1 MVAVA
6 EEQNTLTSTLGTSTG
21 LNPLAHTSASVHGT
35 DEATGTILDIGA
47 VVLAHD
53 RLDGLG
59 GLVRVVEGDAA
70 DVVVEDMSLDDAVE
84 KVAAD
89 EAHLTINGS
98 SSTTDEVP
106 LVVGVVG
113 KGRVGVLEESD
124 GNEPV
129 VNPEVGNKVPDGH
142 VVETELL
149 DEEVQSSAHQTD
161 TDIAQDD
168 ELSIIVLV
176 QRAAGI
182 KVVDTTAEAVMLA
195 LAATLTLALVV
206 VVASNVSEEVVGPAN
221 ELLEDEHEESE
232 SGCLLSEMSELVGHL
247 SETSSLLLA
256 GSGNEDHVTLHVA
269 SGLVVLSVGDLP
281 AEVGYKEGRV
291 KNPASNVVDETRI
304 GESTVTTL
312 VGNDPET
319 GTEETLKHGVYGPQ
333 TSAGGGGGNVFGGH
347 EVVPDAESG
356 GQEDNVA
363 EDIGVSLES
372 GALEAVLRDGIV
384 NVLDGKVGDL
394 ELVAVG
400 VEHNTILG
408 LGLGDIDLGHGRERC
423 GRGRVAGRV

>member
-1 MVAVA
+1 M
-6 EEQNTLTSTLGTSTG
+6 
-21 LNPLAHTSASVHGT
+21 
-35 DEATGTILDIGA
+35 
-47 VVLAHD
+47 LAHD
-53 RLDGLG
+53 GLNGLG

-89 EAHLTINGS
+89 EAHLTVNGS
-98 SSTTDEVP
+98 SGTTDEVP

-113 KGRVGVLEESD
+113 KGRVGVLEEGD

-149 DEEVQSSAHQTD
+149 NEEVQSSGHQTD
-161 TDIAQDD
+161 TNIAEDD
-168 ELSIIVLV
+168 ELSVTVLV

-182 KVVDTTAEAVMLA
+182 EVVNTTAEAVMLA

-206 VVASNVSEEVVGPAN
+206 VVAGNIGDEVVGPAN
-221 ELLEDEHEESE
+221 ELLKDEHEKSE
-232 SGCLLSEMSELVGHL
+232 SGGLLSKMSELVGHL

-281 AEVGYKEGRV
+281 AEVGDKEGRV
-291 KNPASNVVDETRI
+291 KNPASNVVDDARI
-304 GESTVTTL
+304 GESTVTAL
-312 VGNDPET
+312 MGNNPET
-319 GTEETLKHGVYGPQ
+319 STEKTLKNGVHGPQ
-333 TSAGGGGGNVFGGH
+333 TSAGGGGRDIFGGH
-347 EVVPDAESG
+347 KVVPDAESG
-356 GQEDNVA
+356 SQEDNVA
-363 EDIGVSLES
+363 EDITVSLES

-384 NVLDGKVGDL
+384 DVLDGKVGNL

-408 LGLGDIDLGHGRERC
+408 LGLGDINLGHGRERC